1 MNLGLNEIINV
12 AQPFFEENSH
22 YAENWLVSGLVL
34 RFLNVS
40 LKQLILFESDIV
52 PDNRH

>member
-40 LKQLILFESDIV
+40 LILFESDIV

>member
-34 RFLNVS
+34 RVLNVS